1 MSIDQSGTMHNYVQ
15 IWQDLVE
22 KIQSITDLRA
32 STWTN
37 HMRVFS
43 HSGVR
48 RLGLRQLSGL
58 TGVIEN
64 NVSTARSTFA
74 RAWVNAHT
82 DARTRFVIAD
92 RPQTIVWAF
101 TLSSRTSIWR
111 FMAIW
116 PSVESLFSI
125 TPLPYSDGV
134 VP

>member
-1 MSIDQSGTMHNYVQ
+1 MQRRVIACSQQPPCHRCSTGSSNASPPLYDSLMPTPSTR
-15 IWQDLVE
+15 DLH
-22 KIQSITDLRA
+22 KQNSAAQLRP
-32 STWTN
+32 TQE
-37 HMRVFS
+37 S
-43 HSGVR
+43 HSKTEMHHLDSLQNCIVG
-48 RLGLRQLSGL
+48 SG

-111 FMAIW
+111 FMAI
-116 PSVESLFSI
+116 
-125 TPLPYSDGV
+125 
-134 VP
+134 